1 MTHVMRSIAK
11 IAFGHL
17 CQHWETTGFDGLQEI
32 LSEDRMKGL
41 GVNLGP
47 LVIDELI
54 ANASDHES
62 ESEEEKEMKGK

>member
-17 CQHWETTGFDGLQEI
+17 CQHWETTGFDGLQET

-41 GVNLGP
+41 GVN